1 MERNNPSPI
10 FIILSVVY
18 QALFEAP
25 QRENLIGGRVVSEQ
39 AFRIAANVIR

>member
-1 MERNNPSPI
+1 MERNHPSPI